1 MRAIGFSRLSIL
13 LSFLIEAVLLA
24 LVGGAVGCLLAL
36 PINGITTGSANFN
49 TFSEVTY
56 NFRITYPLV
65 VAALAWGTWRTFKL
79 FSGSRVTRASTR
91 PPQKRGGG

>member
-1 MRAIGFSRLSIL
+1 MRYLCLFLPLLWLLGSLDHGILSGQEIL
-13 LSFLIEAVLLA
+13 SV
-24 LVGGAVGCLLAL
+24 V
-36 PINGITTGSANFN
+36 
-49 TFSEVTY
+49 
-56 NFRITYPLV
+56 V